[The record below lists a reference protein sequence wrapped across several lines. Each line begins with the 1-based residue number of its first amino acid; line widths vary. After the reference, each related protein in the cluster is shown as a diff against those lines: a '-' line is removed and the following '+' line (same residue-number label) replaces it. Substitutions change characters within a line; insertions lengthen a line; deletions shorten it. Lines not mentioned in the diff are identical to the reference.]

1 MPKTKTFT
9 LYLAKSDA
17 KAFEDLLTQT
27 ARDRVNAGN
36 VVIKDSTG
44 LGNNARA
51 FIFDNIPQQPKWL
64 LDLSGVFTGLP
75 PLKNKSS
82 CAVVVFEHAKR
93 TFVTSFA
100 HGWQYVDEAKIE
112 MDFGLK
118 VVINS
123 LSDDKVKRIDRSHLG
138 EAIKGVSQ
146 SAFQRNLQAFGIDEA
161 LDLVRRI
168 TGRTDKDDFAD
179 SLSGAT
185 ALKITREMTLSEL
198 AEVAE
203 EALTRFQ
210 SEAYKK
216 TGFQII
222 DKVQPILDQRS

>member
-1 MPKTKTFT
+1 LPKTKTFT
-9 LYLAKSDA
+9 LYLAKGDT

-27 ARDRVNAGN
+27 AGDRVNTGN
-36 VVIKDSTG
+36 VVVKDSTG
-44 LGNNARA
+44 LGNNARV
-51 FIFDNIPQQPKWL
+51 FIFDNIAQQPKWL
-64 LDLSGVFTGLP
+64 SDLSGVLSGLP
-75 PLKNKSS
+75 TLKNKSS
-82 CAVVVFEHAKR
+82 CAAVAFEHAKR

-100 HGWQYVDEAKIE
+100 HGWQYIDEAKIE
-112 MDFGLK
+112 MDFGFK

-185 ALKITREMTLSEL
+185 A
-198 AEVAE
+198 
-203 EALTRFQ
+203 
-210 SEAYKK
+210 
-216 TGFQII
+216 
-222 DKVQPILDQRS
+222 